1 MVLSAIV
8 SILCFANL
16 YKFGGLKSPDSTIVH
31 SSIDSLYFSIITWTT
46 VGYGDFTPTPE
57 VRMYAAI
64 EALLGTIFIPL
75 ILTALIY
82 MLSNKKA

>member
-1 MVLSAIV
+1 
-8 SILCFANL
+8 
-16 YKFGGLKSPDSTIVH
+16 
-31 SSIDSLYFSIITWTT
+31 
-46 VGYGDFTPTPE
+46 
-57 VRMYAAI
+57 MYAAI